1 MLLHLAQRNN
11 TTLRQSYIAGTNGS
25 DHLRATLTTIRS
37 SQRVLSSTLVDME
50 EHANR
55 IEQILASQK
64 PKESLH
70 NVLLF

>member
-1 MLLHLAQRNN
+1 MHPAQRNN
-11 TTLRQSYIAGTNGS
+11 TTSQQLYIAGTN
-25 DHLRATLTTIRS
+25 DFDNLRATLATIRS
-37 SQRVLSSTLVDME
+37 SQRVLSSTLVEIE

-70 NVLLF
+70 NVPSF